1 MTSPTSSKRPLW
13 MVAAAL
19 LLAAAALWGSSQLVW
34 AAEPRDAGV
43 RGMVLDR
50 HTGAEQSGALVPLAV
65 LALAGVA
72 GLIAAGGWLRRVLGV
87 VVALAGIAAGWIAVD
102 GWRFGGF
109 PEGAPV
115 AQIFA
120 GRGLALLA
128 GILMLVAGLT
138 AIKGAGRMARMG
150 ARYEAPAGR
159 KKAAKDPDAELWE
172 ALSEGEDPTTDR

>member
-1 MTSPTSSKRPLW
+1 
-13 MVAAAL
+13 MVAVAL
-19 LLAAAALWGSSQLVW
+19 LVAASALWGSSRLVW
-34 AAEPRDAGV
+34 FAELRDAGV
-43 RGMVLDR
+43 RGMILDK
-50 HTGAEQSGALVPLAV
+50 HTGAQESGALAPLAV

-87 VVALAGIAAGWIAVD
+87 VVALAGVAAGWVAID

-128 GILMLVAGLT
+128 GILMLVAGLSAT
-138 AIKGAGRMARMG
+138 RRAGRMAKLG

-159 KKAAKDPDAELWE
+159 KKAAKDPDTELWE
-172 ALSEGEDPTTDR
+172 ALSEGEDPTTER